1 MSKPAFEVID
11 IKGEM
16 PPKRKPAARPVQP
29 DAKPARIGHGLN
41 GPGDE
46 QAMAEYH
53 AQVRTEL
60 DAYDA
65 ECARVAKQ
73 AIGVNAYA
81 RPTPGV
87 LQDKPLSNDGFV
99 RNSVPE
105 FICSYSDGGV
115 LLHQIRN
122 PAYIR
127 PRSRLEYLADES
139 RKLRDQLVLAND
151 RKPRPRDQLSVAQ
164 QHAELAYLDAQPV
177 NSPQRDNNRR
187 RVLQAL
193 FDQDERD
200 QAALAEWEAKWDPVR
215 ARLDAVNAEIAALD
229 AVDPDRI
236 EARRLQA
243 EAEAR
248 DAENRRR
255 ENLEA
260 ARAKAER
267 AKAEYERATAEMAEY
282 ERAIADRIA
291 YCTQNNQVK

>member
-41 GPGDE
+41 GVNDE
-46 QAMAEYH
+46 AALAQYH
-53 AQVRTEL
+53 AQMRTEL

-65 ECARVAKQ
+65 ECARVRRQ
-73 AIGVNAYA
+73 AIGINAYA

-87 LQDKPLSNDGFV
+87 HNPGLSNDGWT

-127 PRSRLEYLADES
+127 PRSRLEYLADEAK
-139 RKLRDQLVLAND
+139 KLRDQLVLAND

-193 FDQDERD
+193 FDQDERGLI
-200 QAALAEWEAKWDPVR
+200 ALAEWSAKWDPVR

-260 ARAKAER
+260 ARAKVE
-267 AKAEYERATAEMAEY
+267 ATKAEY
-282 ERAIADRIA
+282 ERAIAEIA
-291 YCTQNNQVK
+291 ALSKPTTTN